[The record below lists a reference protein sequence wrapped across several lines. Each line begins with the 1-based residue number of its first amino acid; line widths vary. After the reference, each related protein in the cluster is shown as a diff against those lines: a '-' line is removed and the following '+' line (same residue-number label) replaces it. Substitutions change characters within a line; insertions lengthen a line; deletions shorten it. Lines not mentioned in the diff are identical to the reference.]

1 MAIRTDDSG
10 FLLGERRL
18 VEINQGMNKVEGHT
32 SEILAILKG
41 LMALDNNQRE
51 QNSRQLNTISSAV
64 VSIAR
69 AKPTVK
75 VTINTEQAKVT
86 RTTSSNIKVGANAGG
101 PRTRD
106 TSNTSA
112 GERKGNTRQVNPIG
126 GRVRNTEGVGT
137 RENQL
142 GRDSKGRFVA
152 RANSINDLNFADA
165 VKRGVDL
172 SRLGLNADVSHIDP
186 TVDAVRELTT
196 LVSPA
201 QKAFSFMGRGAMWL
215 YRKGKPRRAEDI
227 PRAQQDHYTDV
238 DRHNSEERKLLRKLI
253 DAVNRQGH
261 NGIADLL
268 GKLGLASL
276 LPNGGRNGG
285 NDRNRR
291 NRRNGGRRGPI
302 PVPVPDRDSNQRR
315 NPPNGSGNP
324 EDESRRN
331 PDRNRRRGPLGRVAG
346 KLGRF
351 AGRIPLVGS
360 LIGGAMLAS
369 EWGDMDNQE
378 RGGGIGSMVGGGI
391 GGVIGSLAGPV
402 GTVAGATVGSWIG
415 DTIGQ
420 KVGKWTDTLQQRDIG
435 GTIVKTWNETL
446 DGINKMVKG
455 TWSTA
460 QLGLGMGGM
469 PGMGGGFMMAS
480 YRRGSGASGGGGYQG
495 GPGNGASGG
504 TPSTYNPNDEIPI
517 SKVLETGAGYN
528 VVELADGSV
537 IKQEGNWNWRN
548 RNPGNI
554 EDGQF
559 AKSRGHVDLTDSKGG
574 KGTKRFA
581 AFPTL
586 AAGRKAKKEL
596 LFESSSYKNLDMMAA
611 IEKYAPDHEN
621 NTAAYQRH
629 VLKAVGANKRMG
641 DYTPQER
648 EKFLQAIENEEGSLK
663 KGKITVI
670 KPATKTYD
678 AKQPAPPQNAPNAAP
693 GPKKLWASADG
704 ATAANQRKP
713 LYVSNSPRVTPTNIP
728 DAPNVLRRENS
739 KPQPTLMASTA
750 NDVISQ
756 NPADRDIVHATTG
769 GLGARPMLA

>member
-10 FLLGERRL
+10 FLVGERRL
-18 VEINQGMNKVEGHT
+18 VDINRGMNKVEGHT

-51 QNSRQLNTISSAV
+51 QNSRQLNTISNAV

-112 GERKGNTRQVNPIG
+112 GERKGNSRQVNPIG
-126 GRVRNTEGVGT
+126 SRVRNTEGVGT
-137 RENQL
+137 RENQP

-152 RANSINDLNFADA
+152 RANNINDLNFADA

-186 TVDAVRELTT
+186 TVDAVRELTSI
-196 LVSPA
+196 VAPA
-201 QKAFSFMGRGAMWL
+201 QRALSFMGRSATWL
-215 YRKGKPRRAEDI
+215 FRKGNKRSEDI

-261 NGIADLL
+261 SGLADLL

-291 NRRNGGRRGPI
+291 NRGNGGRRGPV
-302 PVPVPDRDSNQRR
+302 PVPVPDRDRNQRR
-315 NPPNGSGNP
+315 NPPPPNGSGNP
-324 EDESRRN
+324 DDETRRN
-331 PDRNRRRGPLGRVAG
+331 PDRNRRRGPLGRIAG
-346 KLGRF
+346 RLGRF

-360 LIGGAMLAS
+360 LLGGAMLAS
-369 EWGDMDNQE
+369 EWGDMNNQE
-378 RGGGIGSMVGGGI
+378 RGGGIGAMVGGGI
-391 GGVIGSLAGPV
+391 GGTIGSLAGPV
-402 GTVAGATVGSWIG
+402 GTIAGATVGSWIG

-420 KVGKWTDTLQQRDIG
+420 KVGKWTETLQQKDIG
-435 GTIVKTWNETL
+435 GTIVKTWNDTL
-446 DGINKMVKG
+446 DGINKMVKS
-455 TWSTA
+455 TLSTA
-460 QLGLGMGGM
+460 QVGLGMGGM
-469 PGMGGGFMMAS
+469 GGGFMLAS
-480 YRRGSGASGGGGYQG
+480 YRRGGGGSGGGGYESG
-495 GPGNGASGG
+495 SDNGASGG
-504 TPSTYNPNDEIPI
+504 APSTYNPNNEIPI
-517 SKVLETGAGYN
+517 KKVLKAGAGYN

-537 IKQEGNWNWRN
+537 VKQEGNWNWRN

-554 EDGQF
+554 EDGRF
-559 AKSRGHVDLTDSKGG
+559 AKSRGHVDLTDSEGNKE
-574 KGTKRFA
+574 TKRFA
-581 AFPTL
+581 AFPTY

-596 LFESSSYKNLDMMAA
+596 LFDSESYRDLDLMDA
-611 IEKYAPDHEN
+611 IKRYAPKKEN
-621 NTAAYQRH
+621 KTGRYQKH
-629 VLKAVGANKRMG
+629 VLAAVGANKRMG
-641 DYTPQER
+641 DYSAEEQQIILNAVQ
-648 EKFLQAIENEEGSLK
+648 KEEGFVP
-663 KGKITVI
+663 GKVTVI

-678 AKQPAPPQNAPNAAP
+678 AKQPAAPQSAPNAAP

-704 ATAANQRKP
+704 ATPANQTKP
-713 LYVSNSPRVTPTNIP
+713 LYVSNSPSVTPTNIP